1 MTLKILCVDDDEV
14 DRKIIQ
20 RKLKQRFEDELVFE
34 AVATANEAFEKLKG
48 DKFDIILLDYMLG
61 NTTGL
66 EFLNEL
72 DNKGISS
79 PVILLTGLG
88 NEDVAVEALKL
99 GAYDYFTK
107 EQLGSKKITQSII
120 NITERKKAEEE
131 ILFERKKLQNIMDS
145 MIEGITIT
153 DMEGKI
159 ISVNN
164 AALAQLGYEEDEE
177 DEVIDKN
184 IREVF
189 FEEKDATKF
198 KEIIGIL
205 ASGQPL
211 KAQDFMFKRKDK
223 TRFHA
228 SLNLSVLSDP
238 AGQTE
243 EILAV
248 HRDVTEQKITEVQL
262 KNLVGELSTPILHAF
277 EEIIIMPLVGTLTS
291 DRSERAMQTVLDSI
305 DRFRAKYAIID
316 ITGVSVIDSM
326 VAGQLIKTARAVE
339 SLGSTAIITGISA
352 DIAMTFVELGI
363 SMEGVI
369 TKNSLLEGL
378 QYAIKATEKN
388 SRDRR

>member
-1 MTLKILCVDDDEV
+1 
-14 DRKIIQ
+14 
-20 RKLKQRFEDELVFE
+20 
-34 AVATANEAFEKLKG
+34 
-48 DKFDIILLDYMLG
+48 MLG

-66 EFLNEL
+66 DFLKEL
-72 DNKGISS
+72 NNKGIHS

-88 NEDVAVEALKL
+88 NEEVAVEALKL

-107 EQLGSKKITQSII
+107 EQLGSKKIIQSII

-131 ILFERKKLQNIMDS
+131 IIFERKKLQNIMDS
-145 MIEGITIT
+145 MMEGITIT

-177 DEVIDKN
+177 DKVIGKN

-189 FEEKDATKF
+189 LEEKDYPRF
-198 KEIIGIL
+198 KEIIGFL
-205 ASGQPL
+205 ASGQPV
-211 KAQDFMFKRKDK
+211 KAQEFMVKRKDR

-248 HRDVTEQKITEVQL
+248 HRDITEQKVAEVRLQ
-262 KNLVGELSTPILHAF
+262 NLVGELSTPVLHAL
-277 EEIIIMPLVGTLTS
+277 EGIIIVPLVGTLTS
-291 DRSERAMQTVLDSI
+291 DRSEKAMRTVLENI
-305 DRFRAKYAIID
+305 ENCRAKYAIID

-326 VAGQLIKTARAVE
+326 VADQLIKTARAVA
-339 SLGSTAIITGISA
+339 SLGSIAIISGVSA

-378 QYAIKATEKN
+378 HYAMKAAKREE
-388 SRDRR
+388 S

>member
-1 MTLKILCVDDDEV
+1 LKILCVYDDEL

-20 RKLKQRFEDELVFE
+20 RKLKQRFEDELDFE
-34 AVATANEAFEKLKG
+34 VAATSDEAFEKLEKN
-48 DKFDIILLDYMLG
+48 KFDVILLDYMLG

-66 EFLNEL
+66 DFLKEL
-72 DNKGISS
+72 SNKGINS

-107 EQLGSKKITQSII
+107 EQLGSKKIAQSII
-120 NITERKKAEEE
+120 NITERRKAEEE

-159 ISVNN
+159 VSVNS
-164 AALAQLGYEEDEE
+164 AALAELGYGEDEE
-177 DEVIDKN
+177 DEVIGKN
-184 IREVF
+184 MAEVF
-189 FEEKDATKF
+189 LEEKDASRSK
-198 KEIIGIL
+198 KIVGSL

-211 KAQDFMFKRKDK
+211 KAQDFMVKRKDK

-243 EILAV
+243 EILVV
-248 HRDVTEQKITEVQL
+248 HRDVTEQKVTEVRL

-277 EEIIIMPLVGTLTS
+277 EGIIIMPLVGTLTN
-291 DRSERAMQTVLDSI
+291 ERAEKATQTVLRRI
-305 DRFRAKYAIID
+305 ETYRAKYAIID

-326 VAGQLIKTARAVE
+326 VAGQLIKTAKAVE
-339 SLGSTAIITGISA
+339 SLGSTAIISGVSA

-363 SMEGVI
+363 SMENVI

-378 QYAIKATEKN
+378 HYAIKATEKKK
-388 SRDRR
+388 S

>member
-1 MTLKILCVDDDEV
+1 MKVLCVDDDEV

-20 RKLKQRFEDELVFE
+20 RKLKQRFEDELEFE
-34 AVATANEAFEKLKG
+34 AAGSADEAFEKLKD

-61 NTTGL
+61 NATGL
-66 EFLNEL
+66 EFLKEL
-72 DNKGISS
+72 NNRGINS

-120 NITERKKAEEE
+120 NITERKKAEDE
-131 ILFERKKLQNIMDS
+131 IKFERKKLQNIMDS

-159 ISVNN
+159 VSVNN
-164 AALAQLGYEEDEE
+164 VALAELGYEEDEE
-177 DEVIDKN
+177 DQVIGKN
-184 IREVF
+184 IHEVF
-189 FEEKDATKF
+189 LEEKDAPRF
-198 KEIIGIL
+198 KEIIKVL
-205 ASGQPL
+205 VSGQPL
-211 KAQDFMFKRKDK
+211 KDQDFMLKRKDN

-238 AGQTE
+238 FGQTE

-248 HRDVTEQKITEVQL
+248 HRDVTEQKTTEVRL
-262 KNLVGELSTPILHAF
+262 KNLVGELSTPVLHALPG
-277 EEIIIMPLVGTLTS
+277 IIIMPLVGTLSS
-291 DRSERAMQTVLDSI
+291 DRSEKATQTILGSI
-305 DRFRAKYAIID
+305 ETCRAKYAIID

-326 VAGQLIKTARAVE
+326 VAGQLIKTAGAIE
-339 SLGSTAIITGISA
+339 SLGSTAIISGVSA

-369 TKNSLLEGL
+369 TKNTLLEGL
-378 QYAIKATEKN
+378 HYAIRATEKEKA
-388 SRDRR
+388 